1 MTSTSSHD
9 PDHLPALDAR
19 ARAAADGL
27 RRHVDAHLDADPAV
41 ALLPAALPPRRRGRI
56 LAIAAAAA
64 LLVGTVA
71 VISQKAGD
79 EGARVD
85 LDEDGEALPDFE
97 PGLLRPLGPHD
108 GKDSIQLPVTATP
121 NTGLHDGDE
130 VEVSSPGFEP
140 GERVG
145 IVQCAK
151 EAGGDSPEVRGGID
165 GCNIGNVQYADADE
179 QGVATGSIAVRR
191 VLTTP
196 ITGTVDCAAEANR
209 CIVAMGALSD
219 YDRSG
224 GHGIE
229 FAPGATP
236 IELPTVT
243 VLPTEDLAD
252 GDVVHVVADGL
263 TPNSISGM
271 SVCSSDPAACWQT
284 GEQIEATFGEGGDT
298 YNGVQWGLRV
308 DGDGHLEG
316 DVPVWRFLPGPE
328 PGTYADC
335 AVSRCSLRLEGE
347 TAPPTV
353 PLHFTPGGEGPVA
366 PGLSVEP
373 ADGLATGDEVVVR
386 GKGFALGSLL
396 SVSLCAAPAGTPP
409 PKWVTCGT
417 TGDPEV
423 RVADDGTF
431 RVDFVVPEL
440 GSIDGD
446 TVCGPDGACS
456 PVTTAGSGEGA
467 VRCDGLS
474 FDCYLTAEPYYA
486 NGPDDPGDMRPL
498 FPPPP
503 VLVTFR

>member
-9 PDHLPALDAR
+9 PDHLPELDAR
-19 ARAAADGL
+19 ARAAAEGL

-41 ALLPAALPPRRRGRI
+41 ALLPSAPPRRRGRL
-56 LAIAAAAA
+56 LAVAAAAA
-64 LLVGTVA
+64 LLAGTVA
-71 VISQKAGD
+71 VVSQRGD
-79 EGARVD
+79 DGGARVD
-85 LDEDGEALPDFE
+85 LDEDGEALPDVE
-97 PGLLRPLGPHD
+97 PGVLRPLGPHD

-121 NTGLHDGDE
+121 DTGLHDGDK
-130 VEVSSPGFEP
+130 VEASSPGFEP
-140 GERVG
+140 GEQVG

-151 EAGGDSPEVRGGID
+151 EAGGDSPEARGGID
-165 GCNIGNVQYADADE
+165 GCNIGNVQYADADD

-196 ITGTVDCAAEANR
+196 LTGTVDCAAEANR
-209 CIVAMGALSD
+209 CIVAIGALSD

-229 FAPGATP
+229 FASGLPP

-243 VLPTEDLAD
+243 VTPTEDLAD

-263 TPNSISGM
+263 TPNTISGL
-271 SVCSSDPAACWQT
+271 SVCSSDPGACWQT
-284 GEQIEATFGEGGDT
+284 GEQIEATFEEAGDT
-298 YNGVQWGLRV
+298 YTGMQWGLQV
-308 DGDGHLEG
+308 DDAGHLEG

-328 PGTYADC
+328 PGTYVDC
-335 AVSRCSLRLEGE
+335 AASRCSLRLDGE

-353 PLHFTPGGEGPVA
+353 PLHFTPGGDGPEA

-386 GKGFALGSLL
+386 GTGFALGSLL
-396 SVSLCAAPAGTPP
+396 SMSLCATPAGTQP

-417 TGDPEV
+417 TGEPEV

-431 RVDFVVPEL
+431 HVDFVVPEL
-440 GSIDGD
+440 GSTDGEM
-446 TVCGPDGACS
+446 VCGPDGDCT
-456 PVTTAGSGEGA
+456 PTPTTGPGGGP

-474 FDCYLTAEPYYA
+474 FDCYLTAEPYYG
-486 NGPDDPGDMRPL
+486 NGPGDMRPL
-498 FPPPP
+498 FPPAP